1 MAYGFAEDPA
11 LSITPHLDAA
21 DFPSTR
27 EDLVLLAEEDGA
39 PVQVINLFKN
49 LPREEYASKDL
60 VQRDLAEAARRM
72 AIGPSRRTDELYDRR
87 NIARDRVEDNPGRA
101 GRHP

>member
-21 DFPSTR
+21 DFPISR
-27 EDLVLLAEEDGA
+27 DDLVELVEDDGA
-39 PVQVINLFKN
+39 PAHVINLFKS
-49 LPREEYASKDL
+49 LPREEYDSKEM
-60 VQRDLAEAARRM
+60 VQRDLGEASRRM
-72 AIGPSRRTDELYDRR
+72 AVGPSLHDDEKYDRR
-87 NIARDRVEDNPGRA
+87 DIAKERVEEHPGPA